1 MRADLNPPSP
11 VRSKT
16 ASGRSIT
23 RIFRLEYKWYI
34 LILTMVAFG
43 IVTGLERLCMPVLFK
58 EISLELNLNAFS
70 LGTIW
75 GMDPLAGI
83 FVGLPSGLLADRFG
97 AKRTLTVICILAGIF
112 SALRGFSNDF
122 MTMAATMFIFGL
134 MAAMA
139 PCIAP
144 KITALWFD
152 RKQLGLTNAL
162 LNIAWAVGAVTA
174 TMTSATVLSPW
185 LGGWRNVLF
194 VLGIP
199 GVLIGFLWLFTGREP
214 GKNETQTASAQV
226 PIREAMA
233 LVIRVKEIWII
244 GLIAFALWGANMG
257 MSGYLPLYLR
267 NIGWTPALADGMT
280 TVFAG
285 ATTLGVIPMV
295 LLSNRL
301 HAHKGMFFVAMVVTV
316 INMAFI
322 PLLEGGAL
330 WALMIICTFIRSV
343 ASPLTNV
350 LVLEIEAIG
359 SRYGGTAIGLM
370 TSIGMAGGFLAPPL
384 GNSLESISPSAP
396 FFFWAG
402 LAAASLPLFL
412 FLKRRRERRE
422 EGGLY

>member
-1 MRADLNPPSP
+1 
-11 VRSKT
+11 
-16 ASGRSIT
+16 
-23 RIFRLEYKWYI
+23 
-34 LILTMVAFG
+34 MVSYG

-58 EISLELNLNAFS
+58 EISLELNLSAVS

-97 AKRTLTVICILAGIF
+97 AKRTLTVICILAGVF
-112 SALRGFSNDF
+112 SALRGFSNNF
-122 MTMAATMFIFGL
+122 LGMAATMFLFGL
-134 MAAMA
+134 MAAMT
-139 PCIAP
+139 PSIAP

-162 LNIAWAVGAVTA
+162 LNIAWAIGAVTA

-194 VLGIP
+194 LLGIP
-199 GVLIGFLWLFTGREP
+199 GVLIGLVWLFTGREP
-214 GKNETQTASAQV
+214 RKDETQTASAQV
-226 PIREAMA
+226 PIREAISR
-233 LVIRVKEIWII
+233 VIRIKEVWII
-244 GLIAFALWGANMG
+244 GLIDFALWGANMG

-267 NIGWTPALADGMT
+267 NIGWEPALADGMA

-295 LLSNRL
+295 LLANRL
-301 HAHKGMFFVAMVVTV
+301 HAHKGLFFVAMVVTV
-316 INMAFI
+316 INMALI
-322 PLLEGGAL
+322 PVLGGGAL
-330 WALMIICTFIRSV
+330 WALMIVCTFIRSV

-350 LVLEIEAIG
+350 LVLEIDGIG

-370 TSIGMAGGFLAPPL
+370 TSVGMAGGFLAPPL
-384 GNSLESISPSAP
+384 GNSLTSISPSAP

-402 LAAASLPLFL
+402 LAVLSLPLFL
-412 FLKRRRERRE
+412 LLRKRRERVP
-422 EGGLY
+422 GTDY